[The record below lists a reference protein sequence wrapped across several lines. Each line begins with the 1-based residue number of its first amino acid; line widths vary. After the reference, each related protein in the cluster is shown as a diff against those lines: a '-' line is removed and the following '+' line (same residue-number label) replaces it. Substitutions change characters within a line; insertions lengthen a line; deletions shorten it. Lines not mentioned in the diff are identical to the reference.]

1 MWFEHRFEVVGHVPF
16 PIDMLRY
23 DSCFP
28 ATVQDSKAI
37 TESLEGPHS
46 SMKTVALV
54 CLTHKTDWRPAA
66 DRWRACGWTIRLHS
80 KQKTPSFPE
89 R

>member
-1 MWFEHRFEVVGHVPF
+1 MWFEHKFEVVGQVAF

-28 ATVQDSKAI
+28 LTAQDSKAI
-37 TESLEGPHS
+37 TESLEARNGD
-46 SMKTVALV
+46 MKTVALV
-54 CLTHKTDWRPAA
+54 CLTSKTAWRPAA
-66 DRWRACGWTIRLHS
+66 DRWRACGWTVRLHS
-80 KQKTPSFPE
+80 KQKEPNLPD